1 MSRPT
6 IDEGGITM
14 KKDKPP
20 LTEED
25 IRKYDNVP
33 VDVAARYIGSSTS
46 TIYDALQR
54 QRAPFGFATKKSESW
69 TYNISP
75 GLLIKYKRGDLPTY
89 RLEEIIELAAEGV
102 GRVVDAK
109 LELVDRLLKVVSLA
123 S

>member
-1 MSRPT
+1 MTTYRWMWRP
-6 IDEGGITM
+6 G
-14 KKDKPP
+14 
-20 LTEED
+20 
-25 IRKYDNVP
+25 
-33 VDVAARYIGSSTS
+33 TS
-46 TIYDALQR
+46 GHPHQRSMMRWQR